1 MSKAKKHY
9 PFVSVCT
16 PTFNRRPFIPTM
28 LACFKNQDYPKDR
41 MEWIIVDD
49 GTDNI
54 GDLIREAKIPQIKY
68 FRLEKKISLG
78 EKRNYMHQQS
88 KGSIIVYMDDDDY
101 YPPERVSHAVER
113 LTGSPD
119 ALCAGSSEMYIYF
132 KHIKQMYQTGPYGP
146 NHATAGTFAFKVE
159 LLKQTQYENHAA
171 LAEEKA
177 FLKNYTIPFVQLDP
191 MKSILVFSHE
201 HNTFD
206 KRKMLENPHPD
217 VFKPSNKTVDM
228 FIKTKKEEHIKNFFL
243 KDIDALLA
251 KYDPGLPI
259 MKPDVL
265 KQIKEIDEQRA
276 KMMEEQSKHGPIML
290 QRDGKEPVVLS
301 SQEVI
306 GIIEQQQRQLQ
317 EMGEHIQRLEMN
329 KPGAWPPQS
338 PFAQS
343 PFTQNQNQSPFTQPQ
358 NQNQSPFTQPPQSP
372 FTQTQN
378 QNQSPFT
385 QTQNQNQSPFTQT
398 QNQSPFTQNQNQNQ
412 SPFAQNQNQSPF
424 TQNQS
429 TPSQYSDIVMAEQRI
444 SELEKQ
450 NIELNVKY
458 SQNFNELQKY
468 KRMAETQKITI
479 NNLQTEKAELLLTQ
493 KKHVSFMN

>member
-1 MSKAKKHY
+1 
-9 PFVSVCT
+9 
-16 PTFNRRPFIPTM
+16 
-28 LACFKNQDYPKDR
+28 
-41 MEWIIVDD
+41 
-49 GTDNI
+49 
-54 GDLIREAKIPQIKY
+54 
-68 FRLEKKISLG
+68 
-78 EKRNYMHQQS
+78 
-88 KGSIIVYMDDDDY
+88 
-101 YPPERVSHAVER
+101 
-113 LTGSPD
+113 
-119 ALCAGSSEMYIYF
+119 
-132 KHIKQMYQTGPYGP
+132 
-146 NHATAGTFAFKVE
+146 
-159 LLKQTQYENHAA
+159 
-171 LAEEKA
+171 
-177 FLKNYTIPFVQLDP
+177 
-191 MKSILVFSHE
+191 
-201 HNTFD
+201 
-206 KRKMLENPHPD
+206 
-217 VFKPSNKTVDM
+217 
-228 FIKTKKEEHIKNFFL
+228 L

-306 GIIEQQQRQLQ
+306 GIIEQQQRQIQ
-317 EMGEHIQRLEMN
+317 EMGQHIQRLEMN

-343 PFTQNQNQSPFTQPQ
+343 PFTQSQNQNQSPFTQPQ
-358 NQNQSPFTQPPQSP
+358 NQNQSPFAQPPQSP

-385 QTQNQNQSPFTQT
+385 
-398 QNQSPFTQNQNQNQ
+398 Q

-493 KKHVSFMN
+493 KKHVTFMN

>member
-1 MSKAKKHY
+1 
-9 PFVSVCT
+9 
-16 PTFNRRPFIPTM
+16 
-28 LACFKNQDYPKDR
+28 
-41 MEWIIVDD
+41 
-49 GTDNI
+49 
-54 GDLIREAKIPQIKY
+54 
-68 FRLEKKISLG
+68 
-78 EKRNYMHQQS
+78 
-88 KGSIIVYMDDDDY
+88 
-101 YPPERVSHAVER
+101 
-113 LTGSPD
+113 
-119 ALCAGSSEMYIYF
+119 
-132 KHIKQMYQTGPYGP
+132 
-146 NHATAGTFAFKVE
+146 
-159 LLKQTQYENHAA
+159 
-171 LAEEKA
+171 
-177 FLKNYTIPFVQLDP
+177 
-191 MKSILVFSHE
+191 
-201 HNTFD
+201 
-206 KRKMLENPHPD
+206 
-217 VFKPSNKTVDM
+217 M

-243 KDIDALLA
+243 KDIDALLE

-343 PFTQNQNQSPFTQPQ
+343 PFTQNQNQSPFTQNPFVQ
-358 NQNQSPFTQPPQSP
+358 SHFAKPPQSPFTQPPQSP

-385 QTQNQNQSPFTQT
+385 QTQNQNQSPFTQNQN
-398 QNQSPFTQNQNQNQ
+398 QNQSPFTQNQNQ
-412 SPFAQNQNQSPF
+412 SPVA
-424 TQNQS
+424 QNQS

-493 KKHVSFMN
+493 KKHVTFMN

>member
-1 MSKAKKHY
+1 MSKTKKHY

-54 GDLIREAKIPQIKY
+54 GDLIREAKVPQIKY

-113 LTGSPD
+113 LIGSPD

-276 KMMEEQSKHGPIML
+276 KMMEEQSKNGPIML
-290 QRDGKEPVVLS
+290 QREGKEPVVLS

-317 EMGEHIQRLEMN
+317 EMGQHIQRLEMN
-329 KPGAWPPQS
+329 KPGTWPPQS
-338 PFAQS
+338 PFAQNQNQS
-343 PFTQNQNQSPFTQPQ
+343 PFSQNPFVQSHFAQPQNQNQSPFTQPQ
-358 NQNQSPFTQPPQSP
+358 NQSPVT
-372 FTQTQN
+372 
-378 QNQSPFT
+378 
-385 QTQNQNQSPFTQT
+385 
-398 QNQSPFTQNQNQNQ
+398 
-412 SPFAQNQNQSPF
+412 
-424 TQNQS
+424 QS
-429 TPSQYSDIVMAEQRI
+429 TPSQYQDIVMAEQRI

-450 NIELNVKY
+450 NIELNIKY

-468 KRMAETQKITI
+468 KRMTETQKITI
-479 NNLQTEKAELLLTQ
+479 NNLQTEKAELSNQ
-493 KKHVSFMN
+493 KKHVTFMN